1 MPNSVELPSP
11 MNAAGYASRRVTK
24 PPNWHGLVA
33 FDMLFNNMT
42 TGLFLVAAAGE
53 LMSRPAFGR
62 LTWLAYPLALLFLTI
77 DLACLVLDLG
87 HRFRF
92 HHMLRVFK
100 PSSPMS
106 LGTWCLTA
114 YSIPLGLLATIEVL
128 EMAGIREIPAWM
140 RWASIA
146 TGIPFAMGSA
156 MYKGVVFSTTSQ
168 PGWKD
173 ARWLG
178 GYLTNSAIA
187 IGCAEL
193 LAIADLLGQ
202 GPYLAIRTSLLALLA
217 INLGF
222 LLVLRVEIRPAIR
235 TLKEGSRLN
244 SMLILGTA
252 VGVWV
257 PAILFLVS
265 GNVPAIVSV
274 IIDEIAVVLV
284 LAGNF
289 LVRRS
294 IVMLPHHE
302 NDDGAVARWDGD
314 HESSEPTRSRT
325 DHRRT

>member
-1 MPNSVELPSP
+1 MPTCTDPASP

-24 PPNWHGLVA
+24 PPNWHELVA

-42 TGLFLVAAAGE
+42 TGLFVVAAAGD
-53 LMSRPAFGR
+53 LVSRPAFGP
-62 LTWLAYPLALLFLTI
+62 LTRLAYPMALLFLTI

-114 YSIPLGLLATIEVL
+114 YSIPLGLLSTIEVL

-140 RWASIA
+140 RLASIT
-146 TGIPFAMGSA
+146 TGIPFAMGAA
-156 MYKGVVFSTTSQ
+156 MYKGVLFSTTSQ

-173 ARWLG
+173 SRWLG

-193 LAIADLLGQ
+193 LAIADLAGQ
-202 GPYLAIRTSLLALLA
+202 GPVRAIRTSLLALLA

-222 LLVLRVEIRPAIR
+222 LATLIVELRPAIR
-235 TLKEGSRLN
+235 TLKGGHRLDL
-244 SMLILGTA
+244 MLTLGA
-252 VGVWV
+252 ALGVWV
-257 PAILFLVS
+257 PAILILVS
-265 GNVPAIVSV
+265 GTMPTIASA
-274 IIDEIAVVLV
+274 IIDGIGMVLV

-302 NDDGAVARWDGD
+302 NDDGIVARWDGG
-314 HESSEPTRSRT
+314 S
-325 DHRRT
+325 